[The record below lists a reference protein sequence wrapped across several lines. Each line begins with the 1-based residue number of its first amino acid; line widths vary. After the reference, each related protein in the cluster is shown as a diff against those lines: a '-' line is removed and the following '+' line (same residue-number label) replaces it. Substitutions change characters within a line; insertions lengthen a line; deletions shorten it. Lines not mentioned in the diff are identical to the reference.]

1 MTHVSVRSEETV
13 RALLDKVAAS
23 QLLAFPETSLCV
35 EGKRAEPSATLASAG
50 VTNGSTVD
58 FVLES
63 TVKSL
68 VGQLRD
74 LVRARAL
81 TFDELGLLYCYRYGL
96 SLNQALKTLGIT
108 GNLKELVSE
117 HSDFEFSK
125 GKVGLPSAAAKELPA
140 PAPKAETKAAP
151 KKAAEFAPPARAPAE
166 ERARTPKKARAK
178 AAGPVPTAMPA
189 GWAPGAD
196 ALYADEQAFQDLH
209 TKVSGRSFHSKI
221 SQDLRRLQQQVE
233 DACFLTV
240 REVVRGGPVGRGTAL
255 VGNEDAELVI
265 FVKGLPACGHERW
278 LPRLHQAV
286 ATAIEPRVAPEP

>member
-1 MTHVSVRSEETV
+1 MEW
-13 RALLDKVAAS
+13 
-23 QLLAFPETSLCV
+23 
-35 EGKRAEPSATLASAG
+35 KRT
-50 VTNGSTVD
+50 
-58 FVLES
+58 
-63 TVKSL
+63 K

-125 GKVGLPSAAAKELPA
+125 GKVGLPSAAAKEAPAPAATVAAVLQA

-178 AAGPVPTAMPA
+178 ATGPVPTAMPA

-209 TKVSGRSFHSKI
+209 TKVPTWAPDFARLRQTFAKI
-221 SQDLRRLQQQVE
+221 CYHIADIQ
-233 DACFLTV
+233 
-240 REVVRGGPVGRGTAL
+240 
-255 VGNEDAELVI
+255 I
-265 FVKGLPACGHERW
+265 FCQNL
-278 LPRLHQAV
+278 
-286 ATAIEPRVAPEP
+286 